1 MSVLSRFCLN
11 MAANVGLQYAAEL
24 LPTPIRTQGVSL
36 IHIFGIIAHSLAP
49 YVVDTV
55 NRVLRFVRFTRFARR
70 NHPKAP
76 RTTALVS
83 GQDLAGIADDAHR
96 HRVPYGCYRHTV
108 PTGDAWSRLTADS
121 TPGRGIWQGSELLAA
136 TLLRQSALEPTSTL
150 SSKRDIEPCLISPRS
165 SPRNDPRKRS

>member
-55 NRVLRFVRFTRFARR
+55 NRVHRFVRHAL
-70 NHPKAP
+70 HPSRP
-76 RTTALVS
+76 IESTLQLSLLLS

-108 PTGDAWSRLTADS
+108 PTGNAWSRLTADS
-121 TPGRGIWQGSELLAA
+121 TPRRGIWQGSELLAA
-136 TLLRQSALEPTSTL
+136 TLLRQTALEPTSTL
-150 SSKRDIEPCLISPRS
+150 SSERDIALFVFRTAILGS
-165 SPRNDPRKRS
+165 